1 MNIVNDVQILARGDI
16 TVITAPAIQ
25 VAFKNCAPF
34 TKCITEIDKA
44 TIDDAKN
51 LDLVMPMYNLM
62 EYSSNYSEIT
72 ESFCFYSKD
81 EATDFINN
89 MANTDNSKSFKY
101 RVKLLGNR

>member
-1 MNIVNDVQILARGDI
+1 MNIVNDVYILARGDI

>member
-16 TVITAPAIQ
+16 TVIAAPAIQ

-34 TKCITEIDKA
+34 TKCITEIDEA
-44 TIDDAKN
+44 TIDDAKD
-51 LDLVMPMYNLM
+51 LHLVMPMYNLI

-72 ESFCFYSKD
+72 ESFWFYSKD

-89 MANTDNSKSFKY
+89 MAKIDNSKSFKY
-101 RVKLLGNR
+101 RVKLLGNT